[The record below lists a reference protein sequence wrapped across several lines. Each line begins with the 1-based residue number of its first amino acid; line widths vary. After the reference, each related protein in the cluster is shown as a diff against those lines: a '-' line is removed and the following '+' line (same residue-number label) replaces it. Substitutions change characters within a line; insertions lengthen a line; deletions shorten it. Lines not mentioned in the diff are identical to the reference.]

1 MAQQFD
7 LIIVGGGPG
16 GYTTAAEAAARGGRV
31 ALVERDHLGG
41 TCLNRGCIPTKVICH
56 GAEARHPF
64 AAIATRRSEVVEQL
78 REGVATVLRDVTLF
92 HGNAIFTDARTVAVE
107 GPDMTELTAPRIIV
121 ATGSAPASLPIPG
134 AGLAMSS
141 DRLLELD
148 TLPESI
154 AVIGGGVIGMEFAS
168 ALNLLGVKVSV
179 VEFCPEILP
188 SVDAEIAKR
197 LRMTLKRRGIDIVT
211 GAAVTSIEATDGA
224 FTVAY
229 EAKGKSKSIVAA
241 AVLMAVGRR
250 PVVPQGLVEAGVRL
264 TPGASSTPTMILP
277 PPWRASTP

>member
-1 MAQQFD
+1 
-7 LIIVGGGPG
+7 
-16 GYTTAAEAAARGGRV
+16 
-31 ALVERDHLGG
+31 
-41 TCLNRGCIPTKVICH
+41 
-56 GAEARHPF
+56 
-64 AAIATRRSEVVEQL
+64 
-78 REGVATVLRDVTLF
+78 
-92 HGNAIFTDARTVAVE
+92 
-107 GPDMTELTAPRIIV
+107 
-121 ATGSAPASLPIPG
+121 
-134 AGLAMSS
+134 
-141 DRLLELD
+141 
-148 TLPESI
+148 
-154 AVIGGGVIGMEFAS
+154 MEFAS

-250 PVVPQGLVEAGVRL
+250 PVVPQGPRRSRSE
-264 TPGASSTPTMILP
+264 THSPGLH
-277 PPWRASTP
+277 RHRQ